1 MYLEPNDHIWAK
13 NELNLATLLRSDVD
27 ENPDFLLNFNP
38 TPTMTTTAALGESNL
53 DNSSNL
59 RNVPQNQTTK
69 TVLSDYLGD
78 SLNTTMVNPNPHN
91 RDENRNYDIASFILQ
106 EY

>member
-38 TPTMTTTAALGESNL
+38 TPTMTNTAALGESNL

-69 TVLSDYLGD
+69 TVLSDYLSD